1 MTQKANQK
9 LNVTE
14 PILLGSHLLHL
25 GPNLN
30 VFHISYSP
38 IIKCYYWILWVNH
51 TIDLLVVN
59 WNAAKANIKYS
70 YFFFFFFLYLSILFG
85 LPGGSAVKESAYSAG
100 DLGLILGLGRSL
112 GEGNGYTLQYSG
124 LDNSMD
130 CIVHEVTKS
139 WMQLSNFH
147 FHFYSMPFAWR
158 ESVWLVFLFIF
169 MVAWVLSLWLL
180 AWSLLLNLAFLHSIL
195 DTISSY

>member
-1 MTQKANQK
+1 MQPK
-9 LNVTE
+9 
-14 PILLGSHLLHL
+14 PILNILL
-25 GPNLN
+25 
-30 VFHISYSP
+30 S
-38 IIKCYYWILWVNH
+38 
-51 TIDLLVVN
+51 
-59 WNAAKANIKYS
+59 
-70 YFFFFFFLYLSILFG
+70 FFFFFISKYTLWASWWLSC
-85 LPGGSAVKESAYSAG
+85 KESAYSAG

-180 AWSLLLNLAFLHSIL
+180 AWSFLLNLAFLHSIL